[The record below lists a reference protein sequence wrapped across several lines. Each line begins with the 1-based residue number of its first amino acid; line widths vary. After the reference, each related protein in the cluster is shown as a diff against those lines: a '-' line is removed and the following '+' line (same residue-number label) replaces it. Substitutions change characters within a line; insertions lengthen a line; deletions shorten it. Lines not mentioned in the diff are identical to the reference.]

1 MAFEIITTII
11 FTLNWLMIP
20 AGVIGLIVG
29 AASNTRR
36 VKRGLPKKDRGG
48 WIAAEVLLIVLA
60 IPLYSVLNLILSMA

>member
-29 AASNTRR
+29 ACRNSIR
-36 VKRGLPKKDRGG
+36 VKRGLPKLDRGG
-48 WIAAEVLLIVLA
+48 WIAAEILLIVLA
-60 IPLYSVLNLILSMA
+60 LPLYTVLNLIMSMA

>member
-29 AASNTRR
+29 AASNARR
-36 VKRGLPKKDRGG
+36 VKRGLPKLDRGG
-48 WIAAEVLLIVLA
+48 WIAAEILLIVLA
-60 IPLYSVLNLILSMA
+60 IPLYSVLNLIMSMA

>member
-29 AASNTRR
+29 AASNAHR

-60 IPLYSVLNLILSMA
+60 LPLYTVLNLILSI

>member
-11 FTLNWLMIP
+11 FALNWLMNP

-29 AASNTRR
+29 AASNARR
-36 VKRGLPKKDRGG
+36 AKRGLPKKDRGG

-60 IPLYSVLNLILSMA
+60 LPLYTVLNLILSMA